1 MTMATTTRTP
11 IVRAPHKLSPLV
23 WCAAWLLLS
32 AVLVIWALGAFYDV
46 PLSPNALRFERPWA
60 GLVGL
65 LIPLVLWVRGY
76 RDRQHATRIRF
87 SRGAD
92 LRAVPAGKRVA
103 LRPLLTALR
112 VSALSLLTLGLMG
125 PQSIHARN
133 KTELEGIDMVL
144 TLDLSLSMQA
154 SDITPNR
161 FEATKFVVDDFVARR
176 PNDRIGAVVFG
187 RDAYTLL
194 PLTTDKDML
203 RGAIA
208 DLELGL
214 IEGRGT
220 AIGNAVGVALN
231 RLRNSKAKSKVIIL
245 LTDGDSNSGNI
256 APDEAADF
264 AKHMGV
270 KLYTILMGQSEDAR
284 VQQGVDL
291 FGRPLFGQGNFP
303 VNPVLLQRMA
313 TSTGG
318 EAFLATDRDG
328 LERSFHSILDRLKKS
343 EIEDAGAV
351 YGELFPAFVGLA
363 VLWLMFEALLAST
376 WLRRWP

>member
-1 MTMATTTRTP
+1 MN
-11 IVRAPHKLSPLV
+11 RAPGKLAPVVWSLSLV
-23 WCAAWLLLS
+23 ALS
-32 AVLVIWALGAFYDV
+32 AALVAWVLEALYDV
-46 PLSPNALRFERPWA
+46 PISPNALRFERPWA
-60 GLVGL
+60 GLAVL
-65 LIPLVLWVRGY
+65 SVPLVLWVRGY
-76 RDRQHATRIRF
+76 RDRTHATRVRISHGLDIR
-87 SRGAD
+87 A
-92 LRAVPAGKRVA
+92 LPAGKRVTF
-103 LRPLLTALR
+103 RPLLLALR
-112 VSALSLLTLGLMG
+112 IAALTLLSVALMG
-125 PQSIHARN
+125 PQSIHARD

-264 AKHMGV
+264 AQHMGV
-270 KLYTILMGQSEDAR
+270 KLYTILMGRSEDAR
-284 VQQGVDL
+284 VQQGVDI
-291 FGRPLFGQGNFP
+291 FGRPLFGHGNFP
-303 VNPVLLQRMA
+303 VNPDLLQRMA
-313 TSTGG
+313 QRTGG
-318 EAFLATDRDG
+318 EAFLVTDRQG
-328 LERSFHSILDRLKKS
+328 LERSFHSILNRLEKS

-351 YGELFPAFVGLA
+351 YGELFPAFLGVA
-363 VLWLMFEALLAST
+363 VLWLLIEALLATT

>member
-1 MTMATTTRTP
+1 MKRGP
-11 IVRAPHKLSPLV
+11 SRLAP
-23 WCAAWLLLS
+23 AAWALALLVLS
-32 AVLVIWALGAFYDV
+32 GFVAAYVLEAHYEV
-46 PLSPNALRFERPWA
+46 PLTPEALRFERPWA
-60 GLVGL
+60 GLVAL
-65 LIPLVLWVRGY
+65 LIPVLFWVRGPL
-76 RDRQHATRIRF
+76 DRKQATRLRI

-92 LRAVPAGKRVA
+92 VRAIPAGKRVA
-103 LRPLLTALR
+103 FRPLLLGLR
-112 VSALSLLTLGLMG
+112 VAALTLLALALMG

-133 KTELEGIDMVL
+133 KTELEGIDIVL

-161 FEATKFVVDDFVARR
+161 FEATKYVVDDFVARR

-187 RDAYTLL
+187 RDAYTLM

-220 AIGNAVGVALN
+220 AIGNAVGVSLN
-231 RLRNSKAKSKVIIL
+231 RLKSSKAKSKVIIL

-256 APDEAADF
+256 APDEASDF
-264 AKHMGV
+264 AQHMGV
-270 KLYTILMGQSEDAR
+270 KLYTVLMGRSEDAR
-284 VQQGVDL
+284 VKQGVDL
-291 FGRPLFGQGNFP
+291 FGRPLFGHGNFP
-303 VNPVLLQRMA
+303 VNPELLQRMA
-313 TSTGG
+313 QRTGG
-318 EAFLATDRDG
+318 EAFLVTDRQG
-328 LERSFHSILDRLKKS
+328 LERSFHTILNRLEKS

-351 YGELFPAFVGLA
+351 YGELFPVFVGPA
-363 VLWLMFEALLAST
+363 VFWILLEALLAAT